1 MILDCFTLDRLS
13 NSAGK
18 SKAMANKGVILA
30 TGEYAGTEVKAVSS
44 TSLSSAVIK
53 EAVDKALEQA
63 KNLILA
69 EG

>member
-1 MILDCFTLDRLS
+1 
-13 NSAGK
+13 
-18 SKAMANKGVILA
+18 MANKGVILA